1 MNKFES
7 EIKAGN
13 FVTSECIDCNKI
25 VWLPSDYC
33 DNCFMEV
40 NWRKVSPNGKLI
52 EWSKKNNDIF
62 CIAEFENS
70 IRVIGKLDSKN
81 VIPKPGQLIK
91 FTNCTLN
98 DKPKFFFII
107 A

>member
-7 EIKAGN
+7 EIKTGN

-25 VWLPSDYC
+25 VWPPSDYC

-40 NWRKVSPNGKLI
+40 NWRRVSPNGKLI
-52 EWSKKNNDIF
+52 EWSKKNNSIF
-62 CIAEFENS
+62 RIAEFENT

-81 VIPKPGQLIK
+81 VIPKPGQLLK
-91 FTNCTLN
+91 FISCSLK
-98 DKPKFFFII
+98 DKPKFFFILT
-107 A
+107 